1 MTKFIHHLVQRC
13 LIKVQ
18 LLDSKRRNI
27 DVNNSLKGLRI
38 KRNELMCNLGY
49 L

>member
-1 MTKFIHHLVQRC
+1 MINFEYHLVQRC

-18 LLDSKRRNI
+18 LLDSKRTNI

-38 KRNELMCNLGY
+38 KRNELMHNLG
-49 L
+49 